1 MPPKRGWGDLLEP
14 DPNGRYAQL
23 SPLAISTVN
32 CTASP
37 IGSSRSSASPEC
49 DQWWSPWDSFSEM
62 TNHDRSWVP
71 RVVVANGVL
80 ALVRPQ
86 LPAS

>member
-14 DPNGRYAQL
+14 DPNWRYAQL
-23 SPLAISTVN
+23 SPLAISTAN

-49 DQWWSPWDSFSEM
+49 DQWWSRGTFREM

-71 RVVVANGVL
+71 RAVVANGVL
-80 ALVRPQ
+80 ALVRTQ